1 MDELVAALEATTVVR
16 SSMRGAHQADHQ
28 GKPSLTA
35 RFTCENRQYR
45 PFVCFFDNPGPRL
58 TAAVHLRQPKSLNEG
73 SATIANRSS
82 IEESRRWMSR
92 MVTPLAPRPEVEE

>member
-1 MDELVAALEATTVVR
+1 MNSPAPAKTDSTGPLSVFLIT
-16 SSMRGAHQADHQ
+16 H
-28 GKPSLTA
+28 
-35 RFTCENRQYR
+35 
-45 PFVCFFDNPGPRL
+45 PRL
-58 TAAVHLRQPKSLNEG
+58 TAAVHLLRQPKSLNEG